1 MNDAYA
7 HGKPHSD
14 PCSASPL
21 PTSLALQD
29 VDRARHRPFASL
41 APPERSDDPGLKNL
55 SDPLLGAFSPLQIP
69 LLDNSPISP

>member
-21 PTSLALQD
+21 PTSLPNNMLIAPE
-29 VDRARHRPFASL
+29 ARHRPFASL

-55 SDPLLGAFSPLQIP
+55 TTQ
-69 LLDNSPISP
+69 